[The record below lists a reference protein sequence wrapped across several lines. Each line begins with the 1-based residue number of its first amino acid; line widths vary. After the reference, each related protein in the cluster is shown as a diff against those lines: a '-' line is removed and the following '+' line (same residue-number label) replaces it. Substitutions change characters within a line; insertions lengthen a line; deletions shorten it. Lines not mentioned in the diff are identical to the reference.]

1 MEKPLYKCMTKATN
15 QETSE
20 PQRSL
25 NWALSHRGWFRIF
38 ADRIECGP
46 WRIPF
51 STVRDAVLFR
61 SRQSSISVSVL
72 MVRAGTETYQFG
84 FNPWAHPERYLAVVY
99 REERVKLKLSP
110 FSLALRAVGVLFL
123 LYWFWMELHPAS

>member
-15 QETSE
+15 RETGE

-46 WRIPF
+46 WQIPF
-51 STVRDAVLFR
+51 SAIREAVLFR
-61 SRQSSISVSVL
+61 SRQSFIPVSIL
-72 MVRAGTETYQFG
+72 MIRAGTETYQFG
-84 FNPWAHPERYLAVVY
+84 FNPWAHPEKYLAIAY

-110 FSLALRAVGVLFL
+110 FSLALRAVGVLLL
-123 LYWFWMELHPAS
+123 LYLLWMGFHGAS

>member
-1 MEKPLYKCMTKATN
+1 
-15 QETSE
+15 
-20 PQRSL
+20 
-25 NWALSHRGWFRIF
+25 
-38 ADRIECGP
+38 
-46 WRIPF
+46 
-51 STVRDAVLFR
+51 
-61 SRQSSISVSVL
+61 